1 MKKPELRTT
10 QGAQARPALV
20 RDAQGKEGR
29 TIEGYAIVFG
39 AESQILCDGYGYF
52 VETIDRA
59 ALDEVKL
66 KTFDIRCL
74 LEHNPE
80 RLLARWRNGE
90 GTLELSIDA
99 HGLKYRFEAP
109 NTPDGETALE
119 LVRRGDIFGSSFAYL
134 ADEDSVVWGKKPDGT
149 PTRHV
154 MNIRYMEDVSLV
166 SRPAYMQTE
175 VSCRDLLERG
185 YKPTDPTQTGAVSAE
200 SQQQADEAQK
210 RYIAKSRQQADEVF
224 KGVLN

>member
-1 MKKPELRTT
+1 MKNIELRTT
-10 QGAQARPALV
+10 QGAQCKPSLL
-20 RDAQGKEGR
+20 RDANGNDSR

-39 AESQILCDGYGYF
+39 VESQVLCDGYGYF
-52 VETIDRA
+52 IETIDRK
-59 ALDEVKL
+59 ALDETKL
-66 KTFDIRCL
+66 NTFDIRCL

-90 GTLELSIDA
+90 GSLQLSIDS

-119 LVRRGDIFGSSFAYL
+119 LVKRGDIFGSSFAYL
-134 ADEDSVVWGKKPDGT
+134 ADENSVVWGKKADGT

-154 MNIRYMEDVSLV
+154 TNIRYMEDVSLV

-175 VSCRDLLERG
+175 VSCRELLERG
-185 YKPTDPTQTGAVSAE
+185 YKPVDDKPEQRAVGAFE
-200 SQQQADEAQK
+200 NDEAKQ
-210 RYIAKSRQQADEVF
+210 RYIAESRKEANDIF
-224 KGVLN
+224 NN

>member
-1 MKKPELRTT
+1 MEKIELRTT
-10 QGAQARPALV
+10 QGQQSRPILV
-20 RDAQGKEGR
+20 RDAQGKESR
-29 TIEGYAIVFG
+29 VIEGYAIVFG

-52 VETIDRA
+52 IETIDRA

-66 KTFDIRCL
+66 KSFDIRCL

-90 GTLELSIDA
+90 GTLELSIDS

-109 NTPDGETALE
+109 NTTDGDTALE
-119 LVRRGDIFGSSFAYL
+119 LVKRGDIFGSSFAYL
-134 ADEDSVVWGKKPDGT
+134 ADEDSVVWDKKPDGT

-175 VSCRDLLERG
+175 VSCQDLEKRG
-185 YKPTDPTQTGAVSAE
+185 YKPMAAPQGAVSAKRTNTHAQYIQE
-200 SQQQADEAQK
+200 SRKVAA
-210 RYIAKSRQQADEVF
+210 EVF
-224 KGVLN
+224 KGLLN

>member
-1 MKKPELRTT
+1 MQKPELRTT
-10 QGAQARPALV
+10 QGEHARPLLL
-20 RDAQGKEGR
+20 RDAEGKESR
-29 TIEGYAIVFG
+29 IIEGYAIVFG

-59 ALDEVKL
+59 AIDEVKL
-66 KTFDIRCL
+66 KTIDIRCL
-74 LEHNPE
+74 LEHNSE

-90 GTLELSIDA
+90 GTLTLSVDA

-134 ADEDSVVWGKKPDGT
+134 ADEDTVVWGKKPDGT

-175 VSCRDLLERG
+175 VSCRDLEKRG
-185 YKPTDPTQTGAVSAE
+185 YKPTATPPEGCFANEQERAKYI
-200 SQQQADEAQK
+200 SQ
-210 RYIAKSRQQADEVF
+210 SRKQADEVF
-224 KGVLN
+224 NGLLNQ

>member
-1 MKKPELRTT
+1 MGKIELRTT
-10 QGAQARPALV
+10 QGAQSRPILV
-20 RDAQGKEGR
+20 RDAQGQESR
-29 TIEGYAIVFG
+29 IIEGYAIVFG

-52 VETIDRA
+52 VETIDRT

-66 KTFDIRCL
+66 KSFDIRCL

-90 GTLELSIDA
+90 GTLELSINA

-109 NTPDGETALE
+109 NTTDGDTALE
-119 LVRRGDIFGSSFAYL
+119 LVKRGDIFGSSFAYL

-154 MNIRYMEDVSLV
+154 TNIRYMEDVSLV

-175 VSCRDLLERG
+175 VSCRDLEKRG
-185 YKPTDPTQTGAVSAE
+185 YKPNASPQNTVRGTQGFTSA
-200 SQQQADEAQK
+200 EAQK
-210 RYIAKSRQQADEVF
+210 QYIQESRQAAEDVF
-224 KGVLN
+224 KGILN

>member
-1 MKKPELRTT
+1 MKNIELRTT
-10 QGAQARPALV
+10 QGAQCQPSLL
-20 RDAQGKEGR
+20 RDANGNDSR

-39 AESQILCDGYGYF
+39 VESQVLCDGYGYF
-52 VETIDRA
+52 IETIDRK
-59 ALDEVKL
+59 ALDEAKL
-66 KTFDIRCL
+66 NTFDIRCL

-90 GTLELSIDA
+90 GSLQLSIDN

-119 LVRRGDIFGSSFAYL
+119 LVKRGDIFGSSFAYL
-134 ADEDSVVWGKKPDGT
+134 ADENSVVWGKKADGT

-154 MNIRYMEDVSLV
+154 TNIRYMEDVSLV

-175 VSCRDLLERG
+175 VSCRELLERG
-185 YKPTDPTQTGAVSAE
+185 YKPVDDKPDQRAVGAFE
-200 SQQQADEAQK
+200 NDEAKQ
-210 RYIAKSRQQADEVF
+210 RYIAESRKEANDIF
-224 KGVLN
+224 NN